1 MSARTTRARPPRG
14 MTLLELLVALSCAA
28 LLMALLGSAL
38 MQSQYALARV
48 ASEAGQAVDRA
59 SSEQLLRALLQRAL
73 APRGAD
79 DPLAFVGRIDEM
91 EFTSDAPDALR
102 DMGAVRVR
110 LYVEPAADGAR
121 ALVAQLTPLGAA
133 GRLALDPRTQA
144 VSGRLL
150 LRLVPDVSAVRFEY
164 VDGSGPAAAVAT
176 AWQNRER
183 LPSLTRLQWS
193 RALESQPQG
202 LTVAARRSAH
212 PLCAA
217 QLAPMSCGSTP

>member
-1 MSARTTRARPPRG
+1 MSARTGSARPPRG

-48 ASEAGQAVDRA
+48 ASQAAQAVDQA
-59 SSEQLLRALLQRAL
+59 SSELLLRALLQRAR
-73 APRGAD
+73 APSGAQ

-110 LYVEPAADGAR
+110 LYVEAAADGAR
-121 ALVAQLTPLGAA
+121 ALVAQLTPLDPA
-133 GRLALDPRTQA
+133 GRLALDPQTPN
-144 VSGRLL
+144 VPGRLL
-150 LRLVPDVSAVRFEY
+150 LHLIPNVSAVRFEY
-164 VDGSGPAAAVAT
+164 VDDSGPAAAVAN

-183 LPSLTRLQWS
+183 LPSLMRLQWS
-193 RALESQPQG
+193 RAPGSQPQG

-217 QLAPMSCGSTP
+217 QLATMPCGAAP